1 MVPSEQR
8 GERKLQRRQKGR
20 QTVRL
25 LVVAL
30 VILVG
35 SLFRAQPQTS
45 QSSTNGE
52 LSSKESPEQI
62 KQAVAQYETFL
73 ASPTPGTTSFTFTM
87 VRLRLGTAY
96 FLLQRY
102 PESLRALAPLVKA
115 EGQNNSAQQANVRP
129 VLAQA
134 WLVCGLDRL
143 EMNQVT
149 EAIAPLRQSLA
160 LEPKNANAR
169 LALGDAFARTDR
181 MQDAEQQ
188 YEEQLK
194 QTPSL
199 SNGWYKLGMA
209 HIKLG
214 SDWKNR
220 LTTQVPVGV
229 PSQELV
235 AEDLL
240 TGEANWDAARLLL
253 GMVKSA
259 PLQPEL
265 HSDLGRALIALG
277 YTKSAADEFRQELSF
292 DPEDPLAML
301 GLAEAEALQ
310 QNWKD
315 ADAALDKLARSQPRL
330 FARLVEFAPA
340 GPLREAWND
349 GTLKLPE
356 SMKSTPEGD
365 FWKTWLATSSLSP
378 EMVTAIAHPDETC
391 AVPSPVAESTPG
403 VWLSEACYRRLLRQM
418 EQRPQRTSAERAKL
432 VEAMFRLGDDQ
443 TAMQRASSNLQSH
456 PQDTWAMYWLSRAHA
471 ELAGDCFVKLA
482 LLDPQSPRV
491 HQMLAERYL
500 GWGQFTQ
507 AASEYQTAIQLA
519 PSLPDLH
526 LGLGD
531 TYTRMLD
538 WPHAV
543 IEYQKTLE
551 LARGS
556 LAARAELGHAYAKLG
571 EWQLAV
577 TELSQIPANAPQAAA
592 ARLDLANA
600 EDQLGET
607 RQAITDLLPFASADK
622 NGDIHFRL
630 AAFYRKLGDRQHAT
644 EAMQAFQELR
654 AADLAVSH
662 NEIQALEDEKASDP
676 TAGRPAPN

>member
-8 GERKLQRRQKGR
+8 GEHGLRGR
-20 QTVRL
+20 QAVRM

-30 VILVG
+30 VALAV
-35 SLFRAQPQTS
+35 SVFEARPQTS

-52 LSSKESPEQI
+52 LSSKQSPEQI

-73 ASPTPGTTSFTFTM
+73 RSPPPGTTSFTFTM

-96 FLLQRY
+96 FLLQLY
-102 PESLRALAPLVKA
+102 SESLHALAPLVKA
-115 EGQNNSAQQANVRP
+115 EEQKSSRQEANVRSAM
-129 VLAQA
+129 AQA
-134 WLVCGLDRL
+134 WLICGLDHL
-143 EMNQVT
+143 EMNQATV
-149 EAIAPLRQSLA
+149 AITPLRQSLA
-160 LEPKNANAR
+160 LDPMNANAR
-169 LALGDAFARTDR
+169 MALGDAFARTDR

-199 SNGWYKLGMA
+199 PNGWYKLGMA

-220 LTTQVPVGV
+220 LTTKVPAPV

-277 YTKSAADEFRQELSF
+277 YTKSAGDEFRKELSF
-292 DPEDPLAML
+292 DPDDPLAML

-310 QNWKD
+310 QNWND
-315 ADAALDKLARSQPRL
+315 ADAALEKLARSQPRL
-330 FARLVEFAPA
+330 FARLVESAPA

-356 SMKSTPEGD
+356 SMKSTPKGD
-365 FWKTWLATSSLSP
+365 FWKTWLSTSSLSP
-378 EMVTAIAHPDETC
+378 EMVTAIAQPDQTC
-391 AVPSPVAESTPG
+391 AAPSPVAESTPG
-403 VWLSEACYRRLLRQM
+403 VWLSEACYRRLLRQI
-418 EQRPQRTSAERAKL
+418 EQRPPSTSAERAKL

-443 TAMQRASSNLQSH
+443 AAMQRARSNLQFD
-456 PQDTWAMYWLSRAHA
+456 PRDTWAMYWLSRAHA

-500 GWGQFTQ
+500 GWGQFPQ

-543 IEYQKTLE
+543 NEYHKTLE

-556 LAARAELGHAYAKLG
+556 LEARAELGHAYVKLG

-577 TELSQIPANAPQAAA
+577 TELSQIPSDAPRAAA
-592 ARLDLANA
+592 AKLDLANA

-607 RQAITDLLPFASADK
+607 RQAITDLLPFANADR
-622 NGDIHFRL
+622 NGDIHWRL
-630 AAFYRKLGDRQHAT
+630 AAFYRKLGDRQHAN

-676 TAGRPAPN
+676 TAGRPAPH